1 MVHLYVGVH
10 EVATELCRP
19 DLHCFSCQRDE
30 EGPAYIACGEC
41 MHLYPSARSLRT
53 AYRRGFT
60 DLLRNNWTGAP
71 WFASNAFRDSRL
83 SLLWIWLRCR
93 LARAKSIAFC
103 PLCLHD
109 F

>member
-1 MVHLYVGVH
+1 MTDVAVH
-10 EVATELCRP
+10 EVGVEICAP
-19 DLHCFSCQRDE
+19 NLHCFSCQRDE
-30 EGPAYIACGEC
+30 EGPHYIACGEC
-41 MHLYPSARSLRT
+41 FHLYPSARSLRI

-60 DLLRNNWTGAP
+60 DLLRNSWTGAP
-71 WFASNAFRDSRL
+71 WFAAKSPLADSRL

-93 LARAKSIAFC
+93 FARSKSIAFC